1 MADDIFHSHSDMPG
15 APSRAPFSITPH
27 DSNELSVIPKA
38 LYIGTGGTIVLR
50 GVEASADVNF
60 VNVANGQ
67 ILDVRTQYIRAT
79 GTTASDIIGLA

>member
-27 DSNELSVIPKA
+27 DSNELPVIPKA
-38 LYIGTGGTIVLR
+38 LYVGTGGTVALR
-50 GVEASADVNF
+50 GIGASTDVSF

-67 ILDVRTQYIRAT
+67 ILDVRAQYIRAT